1 MMSLEQ
7 LISNYGYAAIAL
19 GTFLEGE
26 TVVILGGL
34 AAHRGYLQLP
44 WVIVCAFL
52 GTIAGDQLFFWLGR
66 IKGAGFLEHRT
77 NFKARA
83 DHIFGLMEKH
93 HVLLILG
100 FRFLYGL
107 RTLTPFLLGASGV
120 SPLRFSLLNLL
131 GGLGWSLTIGLLGY
145 GFGYTLETML
155 GDLKHYEGWVFAGA
169 LAAGLLI
176 WAVHFWRNR
185 SGAGPAA
192 RA

>member
-1 MMSLEQ
+1 MSLAQ
-7 LISNYGYAAIAL
+7 LISNYGYAAIAV

-34 AAHRGYLQLP
+34 AAHRGYLELP
-44 WVIVCAFL
+44 WVIACALL
-52 GTIAGDQLFFWLGR
+52 GTVTGDQLFFWLGR
-66 IKGAGFLEHRT
+66 IKGAALLEHRA

-83 DHIFGLMEKH
+83 DHIFGLMERH

-107 RTLTPFLLGASGV
+107 RTLTPFLLGASGI

-131 GGLGWSLTIGLLGY
+131 GGIGWSLTIGMLGY
-145 GFGYTLETML
+145 VFGYTLEAML

-169 LAAGLLI
+169 LGAGLLV
-176 WAVHFWRNR
+176 WAIHFWRNKQ
-185 SGAGPAA
+185 AAA
-192 RA
+192 RG